1 MVISIIIWRFY
12 IWPLDGPKGSCTNPL
27 LQLWSDLYRC
37 TVHLTTL
44 RCSPATYW
52 FGGCALCH
60 KDAIKCLWLFYMIF
74 FSCSINHWRR
84 VLRCQYYSTNSAR
97 NCVKTVLLRIFHI
110 HLHPPVFFTS
120 IFFFFS
126 IRSLNLWRRSD
137 LSVFLYRVWQIF
149 GWKSQSCGAP
159 AVPAVV
165 FTGHQPLWVLTCT

>member
-52 FGGCALCH
+52 FGVCALCH

-97 NCVKTVLLRIFHI
+97 NCVKTGFFTFISTLQCFS
-110 HLHPPVFFTS
+110 PVFS
-120 IFFFFS
+120 FFFLYDPWICDVVQTCLFFS
-126 IRSLNLWRRSD
+126 TEFDKFLAERAKAAERLPSLRSS
-137 LSVFLYRVWQIF
+137 
-149 GWKSQSCGAP
+149 SQDIS
-159 AVPAVV
+159 
-165 FTGHQPLWVLTCT
+165 HSES